1 MAISVNKVYRTVLSI
16 INKEGRGFL
25 TPDQFNRIGR
35 EVQLDLLERAFFD
48 YNKAINK
55 EKANIT
61 NNGYANIPKNI
72 KEKIDIFS
80 KEAELLMYG
89 VNGIKVGTNVRTRT
103 TSTGVSVPTQVTAG
117 TYSNLATTSNG
128 NGVGLKV
135 TVVAT
140 TNNFVSITITEPGS
154 GYAAGDVI
162 TIAQALMTGANN
174 PYTFPIESTDLVTG
188 NFILPADMYRAVNL
202 SRSNRSI
209 NFEELDKSEYTYVN
223 SSKLTAP
230 TKTYPVYYRG
240 HEGFKISPISLVGEN
255 ITLDYI
261 KMPLDPYWGYSTTSS
276 TGYSYEANTSRDFEL
291 HQSDEIDLVIK
302 ILGYVGI
309 IIKDPTVIQV
319 ASGEENKIIQLE
331 N

>member
-1 MAISVNKVYRTVLSI
+1 M
-16 INKEGRGFL
+16 
-25 TPDQFNRIGR
+25 
-35 EVQLDLLERAFFD
+35 
-48 YNKAINK
+48 
-55 EKANIT
+55 
-61 NNGYANIPKNI
+61 
-72 KEKIDIFS
+72 
-80 KEAELLMYG
+80 
-89 VNGIKVGTNVRTRT
+89 
-103 TSTGVSVPTQVTAG
+103 
-117 TYSNLATTSNG
+117 
-128 NGVGLKV
+128 
-135 TVVAT
+135 
-140 TNNFVSITITEPGS
+140 SITVTEPGS

-240 HEGFKISPISLVGEN
+240 HEGFKISPISLIGES